1 MCIRDSILKLGI
13 VAPGVDMSN
22 TVVQESSVAVSGY
35 RYAYED
41 LVFVHLYKK
50 GVSDAYLT
58 HSYAEESVTLIL
70 DEDIDVIHPESM
82 DYGWPRLIQSEV
94 YVHESIK
101 SHHIVG
107 MMLHPEIID
116 SVVKEQGQRLRELS
130 ILVWDHDK
138 NLCWS
143 P

>member
-1 MCIRDSILKLGI
+1 
-13 VAPGVDMSN
+13 MSN
-22 TVVQESSVAVSGY
+22 TVVQESPVAVSGY

-41 LVFVHLYKK
+41 LVFVHLYKE
-50 GVSDAYLT
+50 GVSDVYLT

-70 DEDIDVIHPESM
+70 DEDIDVI
-82 DYGWPRLIQSEV
+82 
-94 YVHESIK
+94 
-101 SHHIVG
+101 
-107 MMLHPEIID
+107 HPEIID